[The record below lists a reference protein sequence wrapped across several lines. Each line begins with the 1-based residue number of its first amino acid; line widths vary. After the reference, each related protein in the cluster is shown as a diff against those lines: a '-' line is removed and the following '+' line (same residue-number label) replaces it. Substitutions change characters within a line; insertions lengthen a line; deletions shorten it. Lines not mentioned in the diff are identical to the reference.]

1 MMRRLRSIA
10 ITLLL
15 LTVVPTETM
24 AGPPT
29 QLYGKSILYRWMHD
43 VDFKTVDGHSKHAIG
58 STAVG
63 MYISTRGRI
72 FTQYGHTG
80 GPPGRRGFRSAMG
93 VGFSRDPEGGVI
105 KTSNVHYEHTGTSDF
120 KGHTLTVIRVFESGA
135 ARITVNFDESFRTCT
150 LDVVIGKEKGV
161 PGIIAHNPSG
171 RLALSN
177 HKVSGQSCTITDGN
191 MFGGNSE

>member
-1 MMRRLRSIA
+1 MRRLLSIA
-10 ITLLL
+10 ITPLL

-72 FTQYGHTG
+72 
-80 GPPGRRGFRSAMG
+80 
-93 VGFSRDPEGGVI
+93 
-105 KTSNVHYEHTGTSDF
+105 
-120 KGHTLTVIRVFESGA
+120 
-135 ARITVNFDESFRTCT
+135 
-150 LDVVIGKEKGV
+150 
-161 PGIIAHNPSG
+161 IAHNPSG